1 MNKSGKKRRKRP
13 QGSSRRRPSRKRR
26 RPKRVSDLSA
36 ELGLSATTL
45 IQMLAEFGYKVKSPV
60 SPVNKEMED
69 AIRRRIEQERQESK
83 QRFERRKEIWGDEFK
98 KAPERKFKA
107 KKVSDE
113 EVERKIKE
121 TLGKTPK
128 IRYKRRKKGEQEE
141 GEEGPPTLIIPG
153 PITVREFAKLVGVE
167 PTEIIRKLLSQ
178 GIIANINQ
186 TLDIE
191 TITVLADEYGYE
203 VKAEEEMLEEVEEIP
218 EEAELRRRPPVVT
231 VMGHVDHG
239 KTTLLDYIRKT
250 NVAEREAG
258 GITQH
263 IGAYTVEHEGHK
275 ITFIDTPGHEAFTT
289 LRARGAKVTDIV
301 VLVVAANEGV
311 KPQTIEAINHAKVAR
326 VPIIVAINKMDLPG
340 ADPEMV
346 KRQLAKQG
354 LVPEEWGGDTIM
366 VEISAKTGMGVN
378 DLLDAILL
386 KAEEL
391 DLRAAY
397 DVKPSGVVI
406 ESKLEKGRGPVGT
419 VLVKQGVLKVG
430 QAFVAG
436 LTYGKVRALY
446 NEFGQRIQEVQ
457 PGLAAVV
464 QGFEELPRAGS
475 ILKVVDSES
484 EAREIAERAKETYE
498 EQIRRPEDAVRIRL
512 EQLKKRLK
520 EAEGPKELQVIIKG
534 DTQGTVEAIY
544 DALSRFKFQ
553 KIKVNIL
560 HYGVGAVTESDVM
573 LASTADAVILAFN
586 VGVDAKA
593 RKAAKSEGILIK
605 TYNVIYKLLEDMR
618 DILSGLLEPEKRE
631 VVIGQAEVRQVFK
644 ISGIGHV
651 AGCYVIN
658 GFIARDAF
666 IRVKRDGEVIY
677 EGKVASLKRFKDDVK
692 EVQSGYE
699 CGIRVEGFD
708 KFKVGDILEAYRI
721 EEIRPDLEPIKE

>member
-1 MNKSGKKRRKRP
+1 
-13 QGSSRRRPSRKRR
+13 
-26 RPKRVSDLSA
+26 
-36 ELGLSATTL
+36 
-45 IQMLAEFGYKVKSPV
+45 
-60 SPVNKEMED
+60 
-69 AIRRRIEQERQESK
+69 
-83 QRFERRKEIWGDEFK
+83 
-98 KAPERKFKA
+98 
-107 KKVSDE
+107 
-113 EVERKIKE
+113 
-121 TLGKTPK
+121 
-128 IRYKRRKKGEQEE
+128 
-141 GEEGPPTLIIPG
+141 
-153 PITVREFAKLVGVE
+153 
-167 PTEIIRKLLSQ
+167 
-178 GIIANINQ
+178 
-186 TLDIE
+186 
-191 TITVLADEYGYE
+191 
-203 VKAEEEMLEEVEEIP
+203 
-218 EEAELRRRPPVVT
+218 
-231 VMGHVDHG
+231 
-239 KTTLLDYIRKT
+239 
-250 NVAEREAG
+250 
-258 GITQH
+258 
-263 IGAYTVEHEGHK
+263 
-275 ITFIDTPGHEAFTT
+275 
-289 LRARGAKVTDIV
+289 V